1 METHQAENAMGT
13 KYSGDRIR
21 GRALQEI
28 RKQHFA
34 RFPLCAECQ
43 KHGRITLATE
53 LDHIIALANG
63 GKDFDEDAG
72 TNRQGL
78 CSECHEAK
86 TQRDMGYRERHAI
99 GSDGWPIGYKKGGEG
114 VS

>member
-1 METHQAENAMGT
+1 MATAQDTREMGT

-53 LDHIIALANG
+53 LDHIVALANG

-86 TQRDMGYRERHAI
+86 TQRDMGYRPRLAV
-99 GSDGWPIGYKKGGEG
+99 SLDGWPEKR
-114 VS
+114 